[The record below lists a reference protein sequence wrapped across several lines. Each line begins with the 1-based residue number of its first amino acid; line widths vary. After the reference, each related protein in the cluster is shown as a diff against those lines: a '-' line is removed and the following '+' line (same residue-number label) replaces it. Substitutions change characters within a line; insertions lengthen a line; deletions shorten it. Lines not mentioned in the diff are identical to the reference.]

1 MGAVISSSNR
11 DYINNNW
18 DKLKCSPIAPLLQSM
33 GVAPGDPNETANA
46 CKSSEFNSMFN
57 SGMAAHVNNTNM
69 LTKNFG
75 MISSEMNTFRAVI
88 TNIQQQAFKDLSMVA
103 TKLFDI
109 YVKIGNIFMV
119 LIKHLRNILEIM
131 RYSTDTGL
139 NMMSLVIALMN
150 QIRVPI
156 NYVLRLT

>member
-11 DYINNNW
+11 DYINTNW

-33 GVAPGDPNETANA
+33 GVAPGDPTETANA

-57 SGMAAHVNNTNM
+57 SGMSAHVNNTNM

-75 MISSEMNTFRAVI
+75 MISEEMNTFRAVI
-88 TNIQQQAFKDLSMVA
+88 ANIQQQAFKDLSMVA

-119 LIKHLRNILEIM
+119 LIKHLRNILETM

-156 NYVLRLT
+156 NYTLRLV

>member
-1 MGAVISSSNR
+1 
-11 DYINNNW
+11 
-18 DKLKCSPIAPLLQSM
+18 
-33 GVAPGDPNETANA
+33 
-46 CKSSEFNSMFN
+46 
-57 SGMAAHVNNTNM
+57 M